1 MHTLRILRIPLPN
14 LAWAALALIWGST
27 WLAVRIGLA
36 SLPPFTF
43 AGLRF
48 LIAAAILLAALAVR
62 RTKLPRTASDW
73 RLIIYTGLLGFA
85 VSYSAQFWGMQFVPS
100 GLAAVMFSTVPLFTM
115 LFAHFA
121 LPSEPLRL
129 RKLLGVGIGIGGVA
143 FIFADQLA
151 TASLQ
156 AVFGVVAFL
165 VGAAAMAASQVVV
178 KARGTGL
185 DPLVLA
191 AFQMAVAAIV
201 LLALGAAVEG
211 QPGRLQWTVSAALA
225 LAYLA
230 LVGSALA
237 FSLFYWL
244 LKHMTVTKTLSVML
258 THPPVAIF
266 LGWLVLGESMGWRVF
281 AGAAAIASGLWL
293 ILRPQAERQPI
304 RSRQILSVETREL
317 AHACSARSGMQ
328 KAVATEES
336 R

>member
-1 MHTLRILRIPLPN
+1 MHTLRVFRIPLPT

-27 WLAVRIGLA
+27 WLAVRIGLD

-48 LIAAAILLAALAVR
+48 LIAAAILLVALAVR
-62 RTKLPRTASDW
+62 GTKLPRAASDW
-73 RLIIYTGLLGFA
+73 RLILYTGLLGFA

-115 LFAHFA
+115 LFAHVA

-129 RKLLGVGIGIGGVA
+129 RKLLGVAIGIGGVA

-156 AVFGVVAFL
+156 AVFGVTAFL
-165 VGAAAMAASQVVV
+165 IGAAAMAGSQVLV

-191 AFQMAVAAIV
+191 AFQMAVAGIV
-201 LLALGAAVEG
+201 LFALGAAVEG
-211 QPGRLQWTVSAALA
+211 RPGGLQWTVSAALS

-230 LVGSALA
+230 LVGSAIA

-244 LKHMTVTKTLSVML
+244 LKHMPVTKTLSVML

-266 LGWLVLGESMGWRVF
+266 LGWLVLGESVGWRVF
-281 AGAAAIASGLWL
+281 VGAAAIGSGLWL
-293 ILRPQAERQPI
+293 ILRPQAARRPT
-304 RSRQILSVETREL
+304 RSRQILSVGTPEL
-317 AHACSARSGMQ
+317 ANSCAVDSGLQ
-328 KAVATEES
+328 EAVATEDS